1 MRWMHCLAIGALGL
15 ALAACTTSPTGRSQ
29 LMLMSDDEL
38 DQMGA
43 KAFAQYQS
51 DRPTVS
57 GAPLRYVQCITDAV
71 VRVLPAEARQENWQV
86 RVFKDDSANAF
97 ALPGGYVGV
106 NTGLLD
112 IATNQDQVA
121 SVIGHEIG
129 HVLAHHANERAS
141 TQSATQIGM
150 TVASV
155 AAAAAGIQG
164 ANHDMAMSALG
175 MGAQYGVQ
183 LPFSRSH
190 EREADKIG
198 LQLMA
203 QAGFDPRASIV
214 LWHNMS
220 EAGGGQPPEWMSTH
234 PSHGNRIQGL
244 QANMETALASYRQAR
259 QSGRTPHCQ

>member
-1 MRWMHCLAIGALGL
+1 MRWMHCLAVGALGVSL
-15 ALAACTTSPTGRSQ
+15 VACTTSPTGRSQ
-29 LMLMSDDEL
+29 LMLMSDQEL

-51 DRPTVS
+51 DRPTVG
-57 GAPLRYVQCITDAV
+57 GASLQYVQCITDAIV
-71 VRVLPAEARQENWQV
+71 KVLPAEARQEQWQV
-86 RVFKDDSANAF
+86 RVFEDDAANAF

-112 IATNQDQVA
+112 IATAQDQVA

-164 ANHDMAMSALG
+164 PTHDAAMSALG

-190 EREADKIG
+190 ESEADEIG

-203 QAGFDPRASIV
+203 QAGFDPRASIE
-214 LWHNMS
+214 LWRNMS
-220 EAGGGQPPEWMSTH
+220 QAGGGQPPEWMSTH
-234 PSHGNRIQGL
+234 PSHGSRIADL
-244 QANMETALASYRQAR
+244 QANMDPALASYQQAR
-259 QSGRTPHCQ
+259 QSGRTPDCQ

>member
-1 MRWMHCLAIGALGL
+1 M
-15 ALAACTTSPTGRSQ
+15 
-29 LMLMSDDEL
+29 
-38 DQMGA
+38 
-43 KAFAQYQS
+43 
-51 DRPTVS
+51 
-57 GAPLRYVQCITDAV
+57 QCITDAV

-175 MGAQYGVQ
+175 MGASTVSSC
-183 LPFSRSH
+183 PSRAATS
-190 EREADKIG
+190 
-198 LQLMA
+198 
-203 QAGFDPRASIV
+203 
-214 LWHNMS
+214 
-220 EAGGGQPPEWMSTH
+220 
-234 PSHGNRIQGL
+234 
-244 QANMETALASYRQAR
+244 AR
-259 QSGRTPHCQ
+259 LTRSACN